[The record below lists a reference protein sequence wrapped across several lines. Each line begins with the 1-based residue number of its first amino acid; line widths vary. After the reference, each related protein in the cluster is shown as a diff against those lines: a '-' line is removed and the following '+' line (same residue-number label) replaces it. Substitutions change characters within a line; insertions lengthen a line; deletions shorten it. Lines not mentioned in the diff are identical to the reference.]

1 MPAVYFFLIDV
12 SMNAVHTGATAAA
25 CSAISQALSDLPVSL
40 DVFFCMHWLLQNNML
55 SAFSWILLIWHN
67 MKLIFTIYCKCIACL
82 SYLCLETSLSCNC
95 HPSRTFFAVKQVWWL
110 TFWITHLL
118 MIMLDPG
125 YQNRGLLDSWYEFM
139 IHGSPFF
146 NVMCVR
152 SISLWLV
159 NWELGLFIVLPIK
172 KEGTCK
178 EKKTTLHRAWSV
190 IIQP

>member
-1 MPAVYFFLIDV
+1 MSSHINDVVLIMISLSISGPWPNACCLFL
-12 SMNAVHTGATAAA
+12 SYWCLHECCAYWCNS
-25 CSAISQALSDLPVSL
+25 CSLQCNFPGSFRLSCKFRW
-40 DVFFCMHWLLQNNML
+40 FFCMHWLLQNNML
-55 SAFSWILLIWHN
+55 SALSWILLIWHN
-67 MKLIFTIYCKCIACL
+67 MQLIFTIYCKCIACL

-146 NVMCVR
+146 
-152 SISLWLV
+152 
-159 NWELGLFIVLPIK
+159 
-172 KEGTCK
+172 
-178 EKKTTLHRAWSV
+178 
-190 IIQP
+190 